1 MLAFSPSRNLT
12 GWHHIKQC
20 VRTRSGRPLGD
31 TTSDRRAIQRT
42 CTSSAVIPRANL
54 AAGSGQL
61 HLLPNFTPAIGIPL
75 LRRELKPPTTSN
87 KWCSAGSV
95 NRRPR
100 IPARI
105 FSGLAYNLHP
115 ACRHPTPTGKH
126 AYARSHRVPRGSS
139 PPVPNL
145 HAARPRETPCDLRSA
160 RWRDCL
166 TASPISGDGIRAA
179 RLRLATRKKH
189 GRLNESAPH
198 PETSHVRPFNRTFT
212 PPVRPPTRARLHSTR
227 RPQKAWPPRSRS
239 RALQQPK
246 FIRPSGTT
254 CRACPPPHP
263 PAPPGGGCSPIHPR
277 PGKNAGIGPT
287 PPQKRHT
294 RSQTT
299 PARPNAS
306 RIPKRQEQTQP
317 PRLPAN
323 LPALAPSR
331 LRPARL
337 GQRPRQPEPWHGPC
351 PSVTPGKSGW
361 ALPDIRPSPPSAHTQ
376 GGVFPGPPRHPLLFL
391 PSLYVRS
398 TFVGVGDS
406 AVPPFPP
413 TGGTCKYA

>member
-1 MLAFSPSRNLT
+1 MLAFSPSRNPT

-54 AAGSGQL
+54 AARTRQL
-61 HLLPNFTPAIGIPL
+61 HLLRSLPTAIGIPL
-75 LRRELKPPTTSN
+75 LRRKLKPPTPSG

-100 IPARI
+100 IP
-105 FSGLAYNLHP
+105 
-115 ACRHPTPTGKH
+115 
-126 AYARSHRVPRGSS
+126 
-139 PPVPNL
+139 
-145 HAARPRETPCDLRSA
+145 DLR
-160 RWRDCL
+160 L
-166 TASPISGDGIRAA
+166 G
-179 RLRLATRKKH
+179 TRKRH

-198 PETSHVRPFNRTFT
+198 PNTSHLRPFNRAFT
-212 PPVRPPTRARLHSTR
+212 PPVHPPPRARLHSTR

-239 RALQQPK
+239 RALQQPNL
-246 FIRPSGTT
+246 IRPSGTT

-263 PAPPGGGCSPIHPR
+263 PAPPSGGCSPGHPR
-277 PGKNAGIGPT
+277 PGPTAGIGPT

-294 RSQTT
+294 RSDTT

-306 RIPKRQEQTQP
+306 RIPKRQKQTQP

-337 GQRPRQPEPWHGPC
+337 GQRPRQPEPWHGPR
-351 PSVTPGKSGW
+351 PSVTPGKSG
-361 ALPDIRPSPPSAHTQ
+361 
-376 GGVFPGPPRHPLLFL
+376 
-391 PSLYVRS
+391 
-398 TFVGVGDS
+398 
-406 AVPPFPP
+406 
-413 TGGTCKYA
+413 